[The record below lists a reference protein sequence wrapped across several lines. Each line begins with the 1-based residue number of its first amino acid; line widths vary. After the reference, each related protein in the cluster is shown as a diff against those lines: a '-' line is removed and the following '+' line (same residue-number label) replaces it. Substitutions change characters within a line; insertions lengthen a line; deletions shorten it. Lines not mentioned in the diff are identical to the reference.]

1 MSCIAHLSRSLFTVA
16 ECPNVNVHTV
26 VSDLSEHLTDAYER
40 MYREN
45 SLDKLD
51 VGALGEMIV

>member
-1 MSCIAHLSRSLFTVA
+1 M
-16 ECPNVNVHTV
+16 NVHTV